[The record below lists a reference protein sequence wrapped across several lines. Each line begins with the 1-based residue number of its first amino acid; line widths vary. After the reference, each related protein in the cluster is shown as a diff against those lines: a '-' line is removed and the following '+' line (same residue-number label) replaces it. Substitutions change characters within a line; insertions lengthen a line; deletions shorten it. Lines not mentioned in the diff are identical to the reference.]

1 MNIIEFIEKY
11 PTEES
16 CKSDFKIQRE
26 FEGVKCKNCGSGKV
40 TIGLSPN
47 GNGNARSALLGLP

>member
-1 MNIIEFIEKY
+1 MSLLICIKLRAMNIIEFIEKY

-26 FEGVKCKNCGSGKV
+26 FEGVKCRV
-40 TIGLSPN
+40 
-47 GNGNARSALLGLP
+47 